1 MLSRE
6 ERLYYEKI
14 IELLKQINEEL
25 KKSNDKALLAENE
38 EIIEL
43 I

>member
-6 ERLYYEKI
+6 ERLYYEQI
-14 IELLKQINEEL
+14 IELLKQINNEL
-25 KKSNDKALLAENE
+25 KKSNNKALLVENDE
-38 EIIEL
+38 FIEV

>member
-25 KKSNDKALLAENE
+25 KKNNDKALLAENE

>member
-6 ERLYYEKI
+6 ERLYYEQI

-25 KKSNDKALLAENE
+25 KKSNNKALFIEDE
-38 EIIEL
+38 EFIEF